1 MKNIKT
7 AVFAGG
13 GCRCLWQ
20 VGFWDTAA
28 PALKIKPEIVA
39 GASAGGAMAL
49 MAITGRSKAGLKS
62 IKTATALNK
71 KNFYWENMF
80 TEKKVF
86 PHYQIYRDTI
96 LDIIDEKTFK
106 KIQKGPEMRVLVS
119 HPPFYLG
126 ARSGTFTGLMSY
138 VIEKA
143 IKQPVH
149 PVLAGK
155 LGFQS
160 TVVKLNKCKNAEE
173 IADAILCSSCTPPFV
188 PIMKLGEK
196 TALDGGIIDNVPIKA
211 IGEDESRGDM
221 LILMSKIYKKGR
233 IPAIPGRIYVEPS
246 KTPDIFKWDYT
257 SPEKLQEAYD
267 DGCRDGELF
276 IKNHNQII

>member
-1 MKNIKT
+1 MKNIKS

-20 VGFWDTAA
+20 VGFWDTVA
-28 PALKIKPEIVA
+28 PEFKIKPEIVA
-39 GASAGGAMAL
+39 GASAGAAMAL
-49 MAITGRSKAGLKS
+49 MAITGRSSAGLKS
-62 IKTATALNK
+62 IKAATAANK

-96 LDIIDEKTFK
+96 LDIIDSKTFSRIK
-106 KIQKGPEMRVLVS
+106 KGPEMRVLVS

-126 ARSGTFTGLMSY
+126 PRSGTFTGLLSY

-143 IKQPVH
+143 IRQPVH
-149 PVLAGK
+149 PALAGK

-160 TVVKLNKCKNAEE
+160 TVVKLNDCNNAEE

-188 PIMKLGEK
+188 PIMKLGNR
-196 TALDGGIIDNVPIKA
+196 TALDGGIIDNVPVKA

-221 LILMSKIYKKGR
+221 LILMSKTYKKGR

-246 KTPDIFKWDYT
+246 KTPDIFKWNYT
-257 SPEKLQEAYD
+257 SPEKLQQAYD
-267 DGCRDGELF
+267 EGCRDGEVF
-276 IKNHNQII
+276 IKNNR